1 MSKLPAMA
9 ARNVGRNRRRSA
21 ITGLAILFG
30 VTSVLI
36 LRGFIEGVQN
46 LMTADV
52 VEGRAGALQI
62 HRKGFLDSREAS
74 PTGLNMPYDDKLLAR
89 ILAVPNVRAA
99 TGRVQFQGL
108 VSNGLTQTMVVARG
122 VELEREKEVCS
133 LSDTTVMEGGR
144 NLKAGDDKLGLIG
157 FELGETFG
165 VKPGKTVTVQTSS
178 PGGRSNAVDVQVVGL
193 TTSNFPF
200 ENKRVMT
207 LPLKSAQAL
216 VGLEGRVTEIA
227 VAVKN
232 LRQLD
237 ETVAALQRE
246 LGPDYEVH
254 GWPTLQP
261 FVRDVINR
269 QALVLGIISTVLAI
283 IVITGIIN
291 TMLMSVF
298 ERVREI
304 GTLLAVGVRRRQ
316 VMGLFILEGALLG
329 LLGGAVGAALATTVL
344 ALISLKGIP
353 LQLAS
358 TSAKAMLRPG
368 AGPEWVAGAVLIA
381 VVGAVLASAWPA
393 FRASRLNPVDA
404 LRNA

>member
-1 MSKLPAMA
+1 MSRLPAMA

-21 ITGLAILFG
+21 ITGVAILFG
-30 VTSVLI
+30 VLAVLV
-36 LRGFIEGVQN
+36 LRGFIEGVQV
-46 LMTADV
+46 LMTDDV
-52 VEGRAGALQI
+52 VKGRAGALQI
-62 HRKGFLDSREAS
+62 HKKGFLDSKEAS
-74 PTGLNMPYDDKLLAR
+74 PTSLNMPYDEALLGR
-89 ILAVPNVRAA
+89 ILKVPNVKAA
-99 TGRVQFQGL
+99 TGRIQFQGL
-108 VSNGLTQTMVVARG
+108 ISNGATQTMVVARG
-122 VELEREKEVCS
+122 VELEREKQVCP
-133 LSDTTVMEGGR
+133 LADTTVMEGGR
-144 NLKAGDDKLGLIG
+144 NLKAGDEKYGLIG
-157 FELGETFG
+157 FELAQTFKI
-165 VKPGKTVTVQTSS
+165 KPGQTVTVQTSS
-178 PGGRSNAVDVQVVGL
+178 PGGRSNAVDVEVVGL

-227 VAVKN
+227 VGLDDLGK
-232 LRQLD
+232 LD
-237 ETVAALQRE
+237 ETVTALQNE
-246 LGPDYEVH
+246 LGDDFEVH

-269 QALVLGIISTVLAI
+269 QAMVLGMISVVLAI

-316 VMGLFILEGALLG
+316 VMSLFILEGALLG
-329 LLGGAVGAALATTVL
+329 VIGGTLGAIIAKTVL
-344 ALISLKGIP
+344 AIIAAKGIP

-358 TSAKAMLRPG
+358 TSAKAMLRPDASLKWFFG
-368 AGPEWVAGAVLIA
+368 AIVVAI
-381 VVGAVLASAWPA
+381 VGSVLAAAWPA